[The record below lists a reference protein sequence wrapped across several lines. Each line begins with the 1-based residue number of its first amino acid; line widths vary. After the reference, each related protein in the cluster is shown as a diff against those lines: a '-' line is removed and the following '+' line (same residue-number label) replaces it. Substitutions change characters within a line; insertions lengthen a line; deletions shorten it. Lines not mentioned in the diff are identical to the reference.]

1 MLKTFGGFCIFH
13 TIVWRYFFRHISCR
27 RHGLFS
33 RFHSLWFTLK
43 ERQQFHKA
51 STEKGRRL
59 QRFYEFRANSKRANM
74 STLRRY
80 FAELTLISQK
90 TLFTKMNLGFFQRI
104 FSIYSRNNSHRRRLN
119 NKRDYGSYVF
129 YCGYLSYFRFMGR
142 FRSITR
148 YKLGLKAL
156 IGEFSGHTLTTD
168 VFSLINGKNKH

>member
-80 FAELTLISQK
+80 FAEFSFHREHCLRKWIWVFFKEYSLFIPVIILTAEGSIIRGITVHMFFIVVIFLISV
-90 TLFTKMNLGFFQRI
+90 LWGA
-104 FSIYSRNNSHRRRLN
+104 S
-119 NKRDYGSYVF
+119 G
-129 YCGYLSYFRFMGR
+129 
-142 FRSITR
+142 
-148 YKLGLKAL
+148 AL
-156 IGEFSGHTLTTD
+156 L
-168 VFSLINGKNKH
+168 VIN